1 MAKKKVVRSRS
12 KVSGRKKRINIRLRA
27 GMLGITLVVCL
38 LLVTFVIKGRSLQ
51 AKISAN
57 EEKIAQLE
65 EEITAEEART
75 GEIEEL
81 QDYMKSDEYVEKI
94 AKEKIGLINDD
105 EILFKENK

>member
-1 MAKKKVVRSRS
+1 MAGKKSARAQK
-12 KVSGRKKRINIRLRA
+12 KASGRRKRINIRLRA

-51 AKISAN
+51 AKIISN
-57 EEKIAQLE
+57 EQKIAQLDDDIE
-65 EEITAEEART
+65 AEEART
-75 GEIEEL
+75 GEIEAL
-81 QDYMKSDEYVEKI
+81 QEYMTSDEYVEKI